1 MNERI
6 FGIFS
11 LIIACSYIYV
21 ASLTQLSFISDPV
34 GPKIFPYM
42 IGFFFIISSI
52 FLIIKP
58 ELNPKWP
65 RLYRFL
71 EIVFI
76 TIVLIVYA
84 YSLPTVGFVIST
96 LIATFILSWRL
107 GAKIFEALIFGL
119 VVSFTIYFLFHNVLG
134 LSLAEGIW
142 GF

>member
-65 RLYRFL
+65 SLYRFL

-76 TIVLIVYA
+76 TIVLIV
-84 YSLPTVGFVIST
+84 
-96 LIATFILSWRL
+96 
-107 GAKIFEALIFGL
+107 
-119 VVSFTIYFLFHNVLG
+119 SFTIYFLFHIVLG

>member
-1 MNERI
+1 
-6 FGIFS
+6 
-11 LIIACSYIYV
+11 L
-21 ASLTQLSFISDPV
+21 D
-34 GPKIFPYM
+34 
-42 IGFFFIISSI
+42 FFFIISSI

-65 RLYRFL
+65 SLYRFL

>member
-1 MNERI
+1 
-6 FGIFS
+6 
-11 LIIACSYIYV
+11 
-21 ASLTQLSFISDPV
+21 
-34 GPKIFPYM
+34 M

-65 RLYRFL
+65 SLYRFL

-107 GAKIFEALIFGL
+107 GAKILEALIFGL